1 MGTSRGQVEV
11 KLFWVSNIMFKKFF
25 KSEHFYQKLNLN
37 IIHKPVIA
45 FKSSIEELEINLL
58 QRKQN
63 DKARNYFLLPQQI
76 HN

>member
-63 DKARNYFLLPQQI
+63 DKARNYFLLSQQI

>member
-63 DKARNYFLLPQQI
+63 DKARNYFLLSQKI

>member
-37 IIHKPVIA
+37 IIHKPIIA
-45 FKSSIEELEINLL
+45 FKSSIEEIEINLL